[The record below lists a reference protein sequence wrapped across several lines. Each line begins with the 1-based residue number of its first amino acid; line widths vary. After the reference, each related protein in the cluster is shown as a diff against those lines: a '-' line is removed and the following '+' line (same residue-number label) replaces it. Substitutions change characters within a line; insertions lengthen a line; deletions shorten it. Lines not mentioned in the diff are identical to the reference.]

1 MKYLYHAEVEIAYH
15 VAMTAT
21 QMGEMEYYCKRK
33 LANEFL
39 PFIEQNMVVSRVAT
53 NPHAMTETVRGSMV
67 MMPLEEYNKLMFAA
81 QQSDIRYRG
90 LDDGRYSMRSENVFR
105 PQPKKEFDAV
115 DYLKNLMKKPR

>member
-21 QMGEMEYYCKRK
+21 QMGEMEHFCRRK
-33 LANEFL
+33 LAHEFL
-39 PFIEQNMVVSRVAT
+39 PFIEENLVVSRIAT
-53 NPHAMTETVRGSMV
+53 NPNAMTETVRGSMV
-67 MMPLEEYNKLMFAA
+67 MMHLEEYNKLVFAA

-90 LDDGRYSMRSENVFR
+90 LDGRYSMRSENVFR

>member
-21 QMGEMEYYCKRK
+21 QMGEMEHFCRRK

-39 PFIEQNMVVSRVAT
+39 PYIEKNLVVSRIAT
-53 NPHAMTETVRGSMV
+53 NHNAMSETVRGSMV
-67 MMPLEEYNKLMFAA
+67 MMSLEQYQKLMFAA
-81 QQSDIRYRG
+81 QQADERYRG